1 MKLDDDFVA
10 ALGSFTSNVSA
21 NEMKPTFHSTPELA
35 DMPGDSTSSIPPAAR
50 SPSGSKVPIRRTS
63 KAEQE
68 IILTM
73 ALSGKKPLQIAEAL
87 GLKPNT
93 VSKFLERKKKKTL
106 KNTHPEALQLLMQSS
121 PPRQRGSR

>member
-1 MKLDDDFVA
+1 MKLDDDLAA
-10 ALGSFTSNVSA
+10 ALGSLTSNASA
-21 NEMKPTFHSTPELA
+21 NDVKPAFYSVPKLA
-35 DMPGDSTSSIPPAAR
+35 DMPSPSTSSGR
-50 SPSGSKVPIRRTS
+50 SATLTPSGTKVPIRRTT

-68 IILTM
+68 IIMTM

-87 GLKPNT
+87 GLKANT

-106 KNTHPEALQLLMQSS
+106 KNTDHEALQLLMQSS